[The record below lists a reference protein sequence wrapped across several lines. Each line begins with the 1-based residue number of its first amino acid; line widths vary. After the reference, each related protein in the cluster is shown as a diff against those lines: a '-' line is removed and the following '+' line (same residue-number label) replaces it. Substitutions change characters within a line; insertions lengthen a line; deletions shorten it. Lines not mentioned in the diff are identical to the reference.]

1 MLEKVRE
8 RLQAHRPRRLDG
20 AYPQAAVLLPIVA
33 RPEPTLLFTQR
44 TAHLTQ
50 HAGQVAF
57 PGGKREPE
65 DRDLLATA
73 LRETHEEIA
82 LQPGQVD
89 VIGRLSDV
97 ISLHGLRVTP
107 FVGLVEPDLPLKA
120 EPGEI
125 ASIFEVPLRH
135 FIDDHRSHTD
145 VIPVDDQPWYVP
157 SYLFEDRMIW
167 GLSAMMLVELLA
179 VGFESDIALDRKP
192 TQGEL
197 RYHPQRRRH
206 TTARSGQPGKIPE

>member
-1 MLEKVRE
+1 M
-8 RLQAHRPRRLDG
+8 
-20 AYPQAAVLLPIVA
+20 
-33 RPEPTLLFTQR
+33 
-44 TAHLTQ
+44 
-50 HAGQVAF
+50 
-57 PGGKREPE
+57 
-65 DRDLLATA
+65 
-73 LRETHEEIA
+73 
-82 LQPGQVD
+82 
-89 VIGRLSDV
+89 
-97 ISLHGLRVTP
+97 TP

-197 RYHPQRRRH
+197 RYHPQRRRQ